1 MSELRVGIRVTS
13 ATKGAI
19 TSAEVI
25 DEGMEVV
32 RVFPLTVGQPAAVQV
47 EPGKYLVRAILP
59 SGRVVAQETTVDET
73 GGELEL
79 VARDSAHEWL
89 GWQTFAADVAPA
101 AEYWDEFRRIRRRLT
116 FWHRVWQRSRGRWT
130 LRRWPDSRVDSDGQT
145 WNYGLRG
152 SLKALR
158 LLQVGGMEA
167 AWRFVVLPP
176 AKRVSVVIEPFADE
190 LASDRGVGLSVES
203 DDRASEA
210 VLRYLGGGS
219 WGAASVA
226 GDELLKRAKKMLRG
240 ELENPMG
247 AAVGGYYLLRR
258 RAFER
263 MGPWPRNF
271 AERTDWLPDSA
282 VIHAWQL
289 LSRKGPKAIELAR
302 TRLLQAAERGIPFLT
317 QGLRLLSEGLRL
329 LVDGAHKT
337 GSPDDELELALTSV
351 RRYSD
356 AAVWSQPFTTFYGI
370 DPETP
375 TVASR
380 TGVPLDWE
388 ILEFLAEGEGPELHG
403 SFPPRRGAVAE
414 QGPIVRATFRVTPSP
429 DRWQVEVKG
438 DPAAKPKYYETK
450 EAAIG
455 AARERARQRAPSR
468 LIIYKRDGSTQ
479 DLHTYDR

>member
-1 MSELRVGIRVTS
+1 MSKLRVEIRES
-13 ATKGAI
+13 PAIKDAI

-25 DEGMEVV
+25 DERMEVV
-32 RVFPLTVGQPAAVQV
+32 RVFPLTVGQTATVQV

-59 SGRVVAQETTVDET
+59 SGRVLAQEATVDEA
-73 GGELEL
+73 GGEAEL

-101 AEYWDEFRRIRRRLT
+101 AEYWDEYRRIQRRLT
-116 FWHRVWQRSRGRWT
+116 FWHRLWQRSRGRWT

-226 GDELLKRAKKMLRG
+226 GDELLRQAGKMLRG
-240 ELENPMG
+240 ELENPMR

-263 MGPWPRNF
+263 MGDWPGKF
-271 AERTDWLPDSA
+271 ADRTDWLPDSA

-289 LSRKGPKAIELAR
+289 LSQEGPKVIELAR
-302 TRLLQAAERGIPFLT
+302 TRFIQATERGIPFLT

-329 LVDGAHKT
+329 LVDGARKDDRQ
-337 GSPDDELELALTSV
+337 DDELEMTLASV
-351 RRYSD
+351 RRYTD

-380 TGVPLDWE
+380 TGVPREWDN
-388 ILEFLAEGEGPELHG
+388 LEFLAEGEGPELHG
-403 SFPPRRGAVAE
+403 DFPPSQDATTKH
-414 QGPIVRATFRVTPSP
+414 GPIVRSTFRVAPSA
-429 DRWQVEVKG
+429 DRWEVGVKD
-438 DPAAKPKYYETK
+438 DPAAPLTYETK

-455 AARERARQRAPSR
+455 AARQQVHRRAPSR
-468 LIIYKRDGSTQ
+468 LIVYKRDGSTQ